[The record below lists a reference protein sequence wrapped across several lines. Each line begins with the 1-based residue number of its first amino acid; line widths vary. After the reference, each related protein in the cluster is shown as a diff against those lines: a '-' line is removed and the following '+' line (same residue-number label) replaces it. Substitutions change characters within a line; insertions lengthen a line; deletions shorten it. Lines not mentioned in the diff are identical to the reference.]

1 MNISDFEN
9 IKKRIEES
17 KQKRAKAEGAIE
29 QAMIRLEKEFGCKS
43 LDEAEKKLEVLDAEI
58 RSDEKKLEKMME
70 EIENFTDWSKI

>member
-43 LDEAEKKLEVLDAEI
+43 PDEAEKKLEVLDAEI

-70 EIENFTDWSKI
+70 EIESFTDWRKI

>member
-1 MNISDFEN
+1 MKISDFEN
-9 IKKRIEES
+9 LKKKIEES

-43 LDEAEKKLEVLDAEI
+43 LDEAEKKLETLDAEI
-58 RSDEKKLEKMME
+58 VSDEKKLEKMME

>member
-9 IKKRIEES
+9 LKRKIEES

-43 LDEAEKKLEVLDAEI
+43 LDEAEKKLETLDAEI
-58 RSDEKKLEKMME
+58 RSDKKRLEGMMK
-70 EIENFTDWSKI
+70 EIEDFTDWSKI

>member
-9 IKKRIEES
+9 LKRKIEES

-43 LDEAEKKLEVLDAEI
+43 LDEAEKKLETLDAEI
-58 RSDEKKLEKMME
+58 RSDEKRLESMMK
-70 EIENFTDWSKI
+70 EIEDFTDWSKI

>member
-1 MNISDFEN
+1 MNISDFEDL
-9 IKKRIEES
+9 KKKIEES

-43 LDEAEKKLEVLDAEI
+43 LDEAEKKLETLDAEI
-58 RSDEKKLEKMME
+58 ASDEKKLEKMME

>member
-9 IKKRIEES
+9 LKKKIEES

-43 LDEAEKKLEVLDAEI
+43 LDEAEKKIEVLDAEI

>member
-1 MNISDFEN
+1 MKISDFEDL
-9 IKKRIEES
+9 KKKIEES

-43 LDEAEKKLEVLDAEI
+43 LDEAEKKLETLDAEI
-58 RSDEKKLEKMME
+58 ASDEKKLEKMME

>member
-9 IKKRIEES
+9 LKKKIEES

-29 QAMIRLEKEFGCKS
+29 QAMIRLEKELGCKS
-43 LDEAEKKLEVLDAEI
+43 LDEAEKKLETLDAEI
-58 RSDEKKLEKMME
+58 ASDEKKLEKMIE

>member
-9 IKKRIEES
+9 LKKKIEES

>member
-70 EIENFTDWSKI
+70 EIENFTDWSRI

>member
-9 IKKRIEES
+9 LKRKIEES